1 MTEKSPP
8 NSDKKD
14 PLFYMGPGYQG
25 DTVRYP
31 EDVEPSEPYQD
42 TDPGPPKKLLE
53 MTPQEMIEVA
63 LLDRVVPDIYGHIDP
78 KRDEFTRAGHHW
90 TPYSEMEVTSAIG
103 TDRFSNPPLVAYVL
117 GAQRNGGREAV
128 KKVLNSVDSA
138 RAQSIMD
145 IELLREIQDLRTG
158 EFNPKGARFNPYV
171 IQVLAKAIFARNS
184 FNLFDWPN
192 HYLERSKRIK
202 PNPKVD
208 TALQGI
214 SDKLPT
220 LSDEELSFLCQR
232 TLVHQQARLA
242 FFADQ
247 MDKVKEH
254 ADTEDI
260 ATAARIH
267 V

>member
-117 GAQRNGGREAV
+117 GAQRNGGRE
-128 KKVLNSVDSA
+128 
-138 RAQSIMD
+138 
-145 IELLREIQDLRTG
+145 IQDLRTG